1 MVVVEIYRNVS
12 ISSLQTI
19 IGYLQKSLIIKAINQ
34 RLPEYDIN
42 F

>member
-1 MVVVEIYRNVS
+1 MVVVEIYVKVS
-12 ISSLQTI
+12 ISNLQTI
-19 IGYLQKSLIIKAINQ
+19 IGYLQKSLIMKTISQ